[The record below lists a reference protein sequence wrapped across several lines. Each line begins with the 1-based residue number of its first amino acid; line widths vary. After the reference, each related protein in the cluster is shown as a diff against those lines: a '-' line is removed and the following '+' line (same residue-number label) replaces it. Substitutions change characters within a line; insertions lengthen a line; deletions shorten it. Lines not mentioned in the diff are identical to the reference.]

1 MQVSI
6 FISVNYNEETDEEIL
21 DQIKGYVQE
30 NVAIYSLDDGKNPLS
45 SKWTKST
52 TSNEFN
58 HDLDHSGDK
67 STLGVTS
74 DIRVPLYFTVP
85 FNSEGEHKW
94 IAKMGDTETSSNTP
108 VTVNVVDFSITGSD
122 FTIED
127 RDSAGQSLLR
137 VLRYTPDVFPESQK
151 LVKCID
157 YKGIKFTGA
166 YGNAWLSMVMSKGN
180 HKAGFFLEH
189 RNTKAYTV
197 DNCESYSSS
206 EFELRGYSGKPY
218 YKTSC
223 QAWEDPEGIST
234 SSIDTAWGAGIV
246 MIRIGNEYLG
256 LYDGNNGNTWNK
268 VDILMNNFQLRDN
281 FGNKMEIEI
290 NWNCGDWYGC
300 WAVSSAKVL
309 YS

>member
-1 MQVSI
+1 MVR
-6 FISVNYNEETDEEIL
+6 D
-21 DQIKGYVQE
+21 
-30 NVAIYSLDDGKNPLS
+30 PLS
-45 SKWTKST
+45 SEWVKST

-108 VTVNVVDFSITGSD
+108 VTVNVVDFSVTASD
-122 FTIED
+122 FSIED
-127 RDSAGQSLLR
+127 RDWAGQSLLR
-137 VLRYTPDVFPESQK
+137 VLRYKSDDFPDSQK
-151 LVKCID
+151 LVKCIN
-157 YKGIKFTGA
+157 YKGIKFIGVSG
-166 YGNAWLSMVMSKGN
+166 YDGNAWLSMVMSKKG

-189 RNTKAYTV
+189 RNTWAETAYDCCT
-197 DNCESYSSS
+197 YSSR

-223 QAWEDPEGIST
+223 EGWGDPEWISS

-246 MIRIGNEYLG
+246 MIRIVDKYLG
-256 LYDGNNGNTWNK
+256 LYDSKNGGSWNQ
-268 VDILMNNFQLRDN
+268 VNILMNNFQLQDN
-281 FGNKMEIEI
+281 FGNKVEIVI
-290 NWNCGDWYGC
+290 NWDCGDWYGC